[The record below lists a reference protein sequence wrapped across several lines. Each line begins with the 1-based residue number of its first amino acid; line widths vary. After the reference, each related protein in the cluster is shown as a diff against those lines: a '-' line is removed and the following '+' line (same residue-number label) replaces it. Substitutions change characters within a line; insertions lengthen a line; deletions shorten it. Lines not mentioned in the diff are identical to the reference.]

1 MPIVGFNFTKINIE
15 KKDRMGSGERIN
27 SNVNITNVEQEKL
40 NLGPS
45 EEILRF
51 NFEFTVDY
59 ASAGEAKLSGYV
71 AYLDSPEKIK
81 EYLSSW
87 EANKTIDPATL
98 SSILNTILFKCNIK
112 TLNLSQEVNLPPHI
126 QLPRVTAENKKQ

>member
-1 MPIVGFNFTKINIE
+1 MPIVGFNFTRINIE
-15 KKDRMGSGERIN
+15 KKDKMNSGERIN
-27 SNVNITNVEQEKL
+27 SNINITSVEQEKL
-40 NLGPS
+40 NLKPS

-59 ASAGEAKLSGYV
+59 SSAGEAKLNGYV
-71 AYLDSPEKIK
+71 VYLDSPDKIK
-81 EYLSSW
+81 DYLASW
-87 EANKTIDPATL
+87 EENKTINPETL

-126 QLPRVTAENKKQ
+126 QLPRVTAENKK